1 MRFSSA
7 IVLGLQRIFLS
18 RELAVD
24 VKSPLMFPVAVNA
37 RQTIKIFTG
46 NLQSRGERRIIQY

>member
-1 MRFSSA
+1 MRFSST

-18 RELAVD
+18 RELAED

-46 NLQSRGERRIIQY
+46 NLQSRGENRIIQY